1 MSGRGARLGIIGC
14 GIMGERIIRATLS
27 LDPDLITLA
36 ALWDPD
42 PKARARLNAEMP
54 DLPFVDHAPDV
65 AAAADVI
72 YIASPPA
79 THLGHARIALGA
91 GRAVFTEKPLAVS
104 MEESQAFLEMVDR
117 SGLAAAVNFIFA
129 SSPAVASLNRWLA
142 EGVVGTPE
150 LLEISTEFAQW
161 PRPWQMDANG
171 WLSRR
176 AEGGFTRE
184 VISHFLFLTR
194 RLCGPLRLGS
204 ASARFPGGDGSETA
218 IAADMT
224 AGELPVRLKG
234 SVGTTDQA
242 DHNLWTLTGTDGA
255 IRLRD
260 WSFAERLTA
269 DGSWVGDADAPS
281 HEVARPMILQG
292 QVTKLAA
299 MVRGEPHDLATV
311 AEALEVQ
318 TVVERILA
326 TG

>member
-1 MSGRGARLGIIGC
+1 MADSGVRLGIIGC

-27 LDPDLITLA
+27 LDPGLIRLS

-42 PKARARLNAEMP
+42 PAARQRLSANLP

-65 AAAADVI
+65 AGLSDVV
-72 YIASPPA
+72 YVASPPA

-104 MEESQAFLEMVDR
+104 MEESHAFLELVEQ
-117 SGLAAAVNFIFA
+117 SGSAAAVNFIFA
-129 SSPAVASLNRWLA
+129 SSPAVASLKGWLA
-142 EGVVGTPE
+142 DGMIGTPE
-150 LLEISTEFAQW
+150 HLEISTQFAQW
-161 PRPWQMDANG
+161 PRPWQMDADG

-194 RLCGPLRLGS
+194 RLCGPLLLGS
-204 ASARFPGGDGSETA
+204 ASARFPGGDGAETA
-218 IAADMT
+218 IAADLT
-224 AGELPVRLKG
+224 AGGLPVRLKG
-234 SVGTTDQA
+234 GVGTTDQA
-242 DHNLWTLTGTDGA
+242 DHNLWTLTGPKGA

-260 WSFAERLTA
+260 WSTAERLTA
-269 DGSWVGDADAPS
+269 DGTWVGDPEAPS
-281 HEVARPMILQG
+281 HELARPMILQG

-299 MVRGEPHDLATV
+299 MVRGQPHDLATV

-318 TVVERILA
+318 TVVERVLA
-326 TG
+326 SG